1 MEEVESKNMI
11 RKGLAGGRFKPLTE
25 ESIHRIHQTAMR
37 VIEEVGFEVNSGAA
51 AELFKR
57 AGAWVDQE
65 KQVIRLPQ
73 KKALELI
80 ETAPSEIRLC
90 GQDEKHDI
98 FLGGSR
104 VYTGTGGTALY
115 IYEVDT
121 TQKRPATL
129 DDLKRITRLVNQLDN
144 IHLFMLPT
152 YPSELPVEQVDVNRF
167 FAGLDN
173 TTKHVMG
180 GVYTLDGVKQVIQM
194 AELVA
199 GSSERLRQRPLISM
213 IACSISPLKMDSQYG
228 DLVVAI
234 AKSGIPV
241 VCPAEPLCGATSPV
255 TLAGNLVIQTVDSL
269 IGVMLTQIAN
279 PGTPVIFG
287 SVATNTD
294 LRDLKYLAGSIE
306 MGLLNAAGAQIAQ
319 FYKLPFYATGGM
331 TDSKILDV
339 QSGYESALTS
349 LLCALAGANFI
360 HDAAGLMEFAL
371 TTCYEKY
378 VIDDEIL
385 GMVMRAVEG
394 IKVDD
399 DTLAFDLIKQVGPGG
414 NFVTAKHTRH
424 YMRSEHYQP
433 SLSDR
438 DSRDEWEARGRKATW
453 ERASERVKEILT
465 NHNWSLPPAIRQ
477 RILSEIAGIVE

>member
-1 MEEVESKNMI
+1 MI
-11 RKGLAGGRFKPLTE
+11 QNGLAGGSFKPLAE
-25 ESIHRIHQTAMR
+25 ESIDRIHQTAMQ
-37 VIEEVGFEVNSGAA
+37 VFEEVGFEVNSEAA
-51 AELFKR
+51 LGFFKR
-57 AGAWVDQE
+57 VGAWVDPE
-65 KQVIRLPQ
+65 KHLVRLSR
-73 KKALELI
+73 KRVMELI
-80 ETAPSEIRLC
+80 EMAPSEIRLC

-98 FLGGSR
+98 FLGGQR

-115 IYEVDT
+115 IYDPNT
-121 TQKRPATL
+121 GQKQLATL
-129 DDLKRITRLVNQLDN
+129 DDLKRIAKLVDQLDN

-180 GVYTLDGVKQVIQM
+180 GVYTLNGVKQVIRM
-194 AELVA
+194 AEIIA
-199 GSSERLRQRPLISM
+199 GSSERLRQRPPISM
-213 IACSISPLKMDSQYG
+213 ITCSISPLKMDRQYG

-234 AKSGIPV
+234 AQSGIPL

-255 TLAGNLVIQTVDSL
+255 TLAGNLVIQTADSL
-269 IGVMLTQIAN
+269 MGVLLAQIIN

-287 SVATNTD
+287 SVASSTD
-294 LRDLKYLAGSIE
+294 FRNLKYLAGPIE
-306 MGLLNAAGAQIAQ
+306 MGLLNAAGAQMAQ

-331 TDSKILDV
+331 TDSKVLDA

-371 TTCYEKY
+371 TMCYEKL
-378 VIDDEIL
+378 VIDNEIL
-385 GMVMRAVEG
+385 GMVMRAVKG
-394 IKVDD
+394 ITVDD

-414 NFVTAKHTRH
+414 NFVTARHTRRF
-424 YMRSEHYQP
+424 MRSEHYQP

-438 DSRDEWEARGRKATW
+438 DSREEWEARGGKTTW
-453 ERASERVKEILT
+453 ERAAQEVKELIA
-465 NHNWSLPPAIRQ
+465 NHNYSLPAVIRQ
-477 RILSEIAGIVE
+477 QVLSEIAGIVD